1 MRLKFEPFEKI
12 PPAGGASQPMRLS
25 VGYAPERTFNVV
37 HRMRTSSRQT
47 PQAMHGKPAL
57 KLRYRLL
64 AIALL
69 GGALTAFWMQPDLL
83 VVAAMLVLAGVIQH
97 HADLRHFRRMAE
109 LRHGE
114 SICQFARS
122 FPRRE
127 VDTSVV
133 RAVYE
138 ELHAY
143 LGGTVPIRVGD
154 HLDRDLRVDSEDLD
168 LDLIEAMAARCGRTL
183 EDCELNPWFGKVDHV
198 QDLVRFLEHQPSLP
212 ALARTQ

>member
-1 MRLKFEPFEKI
+1 MR
-12 PPAGGASQPMRLS
+12 PP
-25 VGYAPERTFNVV
+25 
-37 HRMRTSSRQT
+37 SRQT
-47 PQAMHGKPAL
+47 PQAAHEKPAL

-69 GGALTAFWMQPDLL
+69 GAALAALWMEPALL
-83 VVAAMLVLAGVIQH
+83 VVAVVAGLAGVIQH
-97 HADLRHFRRMAE
+97 HADLRHFRRLAE

-127 VDTSVV
+127 IDTSVV

-143 LGGTVPIRVGD
+143 LGGTVPIRAGD
-154 HLDRDLRVDSEDLD
+154 HLYRDLRVDSEDLD
-168 LDLIEAMAARCGRTL
+168 LDLIVPMAERCGRTL
-183 EDCELNPWFGKVDHV
+183 EGGELNPWFGKVDQV
-198 QDLVRFLEHQPSLP
+198 QDLVRFLEHQPSLS
-212 ALARTQ
+212 ALSTMR